1 MFDDYMSNSLKEI
14 LTDKKKTD
22 GMTYSFSVDY
32 ILYSSMEIP
41 TE

>member
-14 LTDKKKTD
+14 LTDKKKID